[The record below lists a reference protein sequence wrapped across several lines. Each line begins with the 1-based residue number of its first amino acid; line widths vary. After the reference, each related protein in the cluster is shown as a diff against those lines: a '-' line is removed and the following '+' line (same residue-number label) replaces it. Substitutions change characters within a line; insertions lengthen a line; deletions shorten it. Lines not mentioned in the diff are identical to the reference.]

1 MKICSLSLH
10 QGDTESRKTLKNNFI
25 FQLGTLYIY
34 TESMNVS
41 HFIYLFTN
49 SCHHVSTNGKAP
61 PHPQKTNN
69 THNFSV
75 RSDEGL
81 TLVTSA
87 FQIFHGGNS
96 TFVIT
101 FHPVFFRLRKA
112 TNLPQASSRKANPL
126 LLRATEAV
134 FLQTASHSL
143 ECLILPP
150 QVLQRVSLFPC
161 LQFHLTKKNKRKS
174 LL

>member
-1 MKICSLSLH
+1 MCYFNLPNHIHYNMKICSLSLH

-41 HFIYLFTN
+41 HFIYLFKN

-96 TFVIT
+96 TFVISFDKTKFLDGEIRPQRCYSLSGTPAFSPKAKT
-101 FHPVFFRLRKA
+101 FITF
-112 TNLPQASSRKANPL
+112 
-126 LLRATEAV
+126 
-134 FLQTASHSL
+134 
-143 ECLILPP
+143 
-150 QVLQRVSLFPC
+150 
-161 LQFHLTKKNKRKS
+161 
-174 LL
+174 